1 MFQGMNPLSV
11 FHRPFRAKARPR
23 PKTHTRKGRGRS
35 KRRVFLEYPGVTS
48 VSQRGFVRPQT
59 QAFVLLA
66 SYAGGDACS
75 ENSCSASYLSCLSSS
90 PRTPPRRPQ
99 TSPSATK
106 ATPSRLPNPDA
117 HLAHGDAMGACQHQQ
132 TQDKQGESKQNTN
145 SGNKKPQKEEK
156 QNKGKRNNTL
166 PPERRAANVR
176 FVPARNPLPAR

>member
-1 MFQGMNPLSV
+1 MQREFLFSLILVLFVFQPQNAA
-11 FHRPFRAKARPR
+11 AK
-23 PKTHTRKGRGRS
+23 TSNVTICHKGHAITIA
-35 KRRVFLEYPGVTS
+35 E
-48 VSQRGFVRPQT
+48 
-59 QAFVLLA
+59 
-66 SYAGGDACS
+66 
-75 ENSCSASYLSCLSSS
+75 SAL
-90 PRTPPRRPQ
+90 
-99 TSPSATK
+99 
-106 ATPSRLPNPDA
+106 DA